1 MFTDC
6 VFPSVCFIS
15 ETSQSSFKLIL
26 VGAGW
31 MSYSQI
37 AHHYEAMLHVS
48 NSLVASNKIL
58 EFLKFTYHEPS
69 PNTKE

>member
-1 MFTDC
+1 
-6 VFPSVCFIS
+6 
-15 ETSQSSFKLIL
+15 
-26 VGAGW
+26 

-37 AHHYEAMLHVS
+37 AHHYEAKLHVS

-69 PNTKE
+69 PNTKEWQSL